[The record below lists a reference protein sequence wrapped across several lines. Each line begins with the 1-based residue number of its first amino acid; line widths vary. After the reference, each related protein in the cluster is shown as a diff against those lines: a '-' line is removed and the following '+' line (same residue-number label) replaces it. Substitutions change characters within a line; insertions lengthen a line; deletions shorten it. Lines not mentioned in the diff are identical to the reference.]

1 MMKQILTFIKCMQSQ
16 KLCLNSNIYSFG
28 FLIFSVLGL
37 INVYIYSYY
46 FKQKSGL
53 KCSKN

>member
-1 MMKQILTFIKCMQSQ
+1 MLTFIKCMQSQ